1 MHRQRHL
8 WTPWRGKRRRVEEIL
23 AEARRRDEAEQRA
36 AIERILTQPT
46 ARLPVIVP
54 RMAPLLT
61 RGQLKRS
68 SERGTSR
75 RA

>member
-8 WTPWRGKRRRVEEIL
+8 WTPWRNKRRRVADVL

-46 ARLPVIVP
+46 TALPVIVP
-54 RMAPLLT
+54 DAAPLLT
-61 RGQLKRS
+61 RGQL
-68 SERGTSR
+68 ERASDPK
-75 RA
+75 